1 MLAFFKKI
9 IDWIRN
15 LFKGNDSEAEKL
27 EIIVGEI
34 QNKV

>member
-15 LFKGNDSEAEKL
+15 FFKNNDSEAEKL